1 MTTPEML
8 AALES
13 MVVLVD
19 TREQDNRAL
28 RQRIRQIGSP
38 CERAKLDAG
47 DYSAKFMVNGEWLTI
62 PVAIERKMSLDE
74 LAGNFC
80 RGRARFKREFERA
93 AEAGV
98 KMYLL
103 VEGGEWLK
111 LYRHNYASKMSER
124 SFIGS
129 ILAWLARYDCQ
140 ILFCDRMVT
149 GYLIRD
155 VLYREGKEMLER
167 MVDE

>member
-19 TREQDNRAL
+19 TREQDNRAFQRRIQQIKTPVE
-28 RQRIRQIGSP
+28 RQALS
-38 CERAKLDAG
+38 AG
-47 DYSAKFMVNGEWLTI
+47 DYSAKFLVDGEWVTI

-93 AEAGV
+93 SAAGV

-103 VEGGEWLK
+103 VEGAEWES
-111 LYRHNYASKMSER
+111 LYRHDYASRMDSK

-129 ILAWLARYDCQ
+129 VLAWLARYDCQ
-140 ILFCDRMVT
+140 ILFCHRSVT
-149 GYLIRD
+149 GLLIHD
-155 VLYREGKEMLER
+155 VLYREGKEFLER
-167 MVDE
+167 KVDE